1 MAPLSLFGREA
12 CPFRFPFT
20 QGWPFTRVL
29 SSLVSVLGS
38 LRRVRWGSRRGGVQG
53 GGEPAAQVG
62 RDSRSHHCPL
72 SAAGWGPGRQDTIL
86 GLMLPGAGSLGSA
99 RCRLLPQWPLI
110 AVSRPQLSP
119 PPWDPRPPGLSSLW
133 VLRAHSA
140 ELTPTQFIRGGQ
152 RRNCPRPPRPSWG
165 VLSGTLA
172 ERCVPGAWLS
182 PSSLVTGS
190 SGHDWQPPYELL
202 AAPSSGRG
210 CCTRLSGRGAA
221 FTEWSPPCPALRAFQ
236 GDRQALA
243 GSRQASVLATAL
255 SKTTGA
261 AKCISVALPRC
272 ILLLTRS
279 TARVPEQKS
288 SAMLS

>member
-1 MAPLSLFGREA
+1 MESR
-12 CPFRFPFT
+12 
-20 QGWPFTRVL
+20 Q
-29 SSLVSVLGS
+29 
-38 LRRVRWGSRRGGVQG
+38 VRWAETPVHTTALSPRLGG
-53 GGEPAAQVG
+53 A
-62 RDSRSHHCPL
+62 
-72 SAAGWGPGRQDTIL
+72 GRQGTIL
-86 GLMLPGAGSLGSA
+86 GLVLPGAGGLGSA
-99 RCRLLPQWPLI
+99 RRPLLRQWPLI

-119 PPWDPRPPGLSSLW
+119 PPWDPRSPGLSSLW

-140 ELTPTQFIRGGQ
+140 ELTPTQSIRGGQ

-172 ERCVPGAWLS
+172 ERCVPAAWLS
-182 PSSLVTGS
+182 PSGLVTGS

-210 CCTRLSGRGAA
+210 RCTRLSGRGAA
-221 FTEWSPPCPALRAFQ
+221 FTEWAPPCLTLRAFQ

-243 GSRQASVLATAL
+243 GSRQASVLAAAL
-255 SKTTGA
+255 NKTTGA
-261 AKCISVALPRC
+261 AKCTSVALPRC